1 MVAVT
6 PCAMFPSVPLT
17 TQPQPT
23 QATRFVFYLGATII
37 MMVSSA
43 HPATKRVRKH
53 DESNDELKRTKRSK
67 KARKK
72 FDNNDFVDLTAISPS
87 ITSPATKNSC
97 ENQTNEDCGRNN
109 ALPTEPPTKEDDG
122 IINELERAYQIA
134 LAEFKGNKIDK
145 DLRRAKTAAR
155 RALDN
160 ALLLAA
166 GGGDDVEQLSCT
178 SCSKKFVFTTKER
191 TKYEQMGWT
200 DKPKRCQHC
209 RVEHMT
215 MTDERRD
222 KLDTRDKNMCYA
234 FQRGECTRGVNCKFS
249 HNPEHGGVKHT
260 SVLKHE

>member
-1 MVAVT
+1 
-6 PCAMFPSVPLT
+6 
-17 TQPQPT
+17 
-23 QATRFVFYLGATII
+23 

-53 DESNDELKRTKRSK
+53 DESNDELTRTKRESK

-72 FDNNDFVDLTAISPS
+72 FDSNNDFVDSTAISPS
-87 ITSPATKNSC
+87 ITPATKNSCC
-97 ENQTNEDCGRNN
+97 ENQTNEDYGRNN

-134 LAEFKGNKIDK
+134 LAEFKGNKTDK

-191 TKYEQMGWT
+191 TKMGWT
-200 DKPKRCQHC
+200 DKPNDANT
-209 RVEHMT
+209 VES
-215 MTDERRD
+215 
-222 KLDTRDKNMCYA
+222 N
-234 FQRGECTRGVNCKFS
+234 V
-249 HNPEHGGVKHT
+249 
-260 SVLKHE
+260 

>member
-1 MVAVT
+1 
-6 PCAMFPSVPLT
+6 
-17 TQPQPT
+17 
-23 QATRFVFYLGATII
+23 
-37 MMVSSA
+37 MVSSA

-53 DESNDELKRTKRSK
+53 DESNDELKRTIRESK

-72 FDNNDFVDLTAISPS
+72 FDPNNDFVDSTAISPPS

-109 ALPTEPPTKEDDG
+109 ALPTEHPTKEDDG

-166 GGGDDVEQLSCT
+166 GGGDDVDQLSCT

-191 TKYEQMGWT
+191 TKYEQMGWKET
-200 DKPKRCQHC
+200 RSRRTTGEVKR
-209 RVEHMT
+209 
-215 MTDERRD
+215 
-222 KLDTRDKNMCYA
+222 
-234 FQRGECTRGVNCKFS
+234 
-249 HNPEHGGVKHT
+249 
-260 SVLKHE
+260 